1 MARRQPSHV
10 SALFGRLT
18 ENQRG
23 VTGVEYT
30 MIAAMISVA
39 AIVGMN
45 AVGDGL
51 LTAIG
56 NWMF

>member
-1 MARRQPSHV
+1 MARRPTSHV
-10 SALFGRLT
+10 SALLGRLT

-30 MIAAMISVA
+30 MIAATISVA

-45 AVGDGL
+45 AVGEAL
-51 LTAIG
+51 LGAIG
-56 NWMF
+56 NWMS

>member
-1 MARRQPSHV
+1 MVRRPTSHV
-10 SALFGRLT
+10 SFFLGRLT

-30 MIAAMISVA
+30 MIAAAISVA

-45 AVGDGL
+45 AVGEAL
-51 LTAIG
+51 LGAIG
-56 NWMF
+56 NWMS

>member
-1 MARRQPSHV
+1 MARRHPWHV
-10 SALFGRLT
+10 SALLGRLT
-18 ENQRG
+18 ENQKG

-30 MIAAMISVA
+30 MIAATISVA

-51 LTAIG
+51 LAAIG

>member
-1 MARRQPSHV
+1 MAHRSTSRV
-10 SALFGRLT
+10 SSLLGRLS

-30 MIAAMISVA
+30 MIAATLSVA

-45 AVGDGL
+45 AVGEAL
-51 LTAIG
+51 LGAIG
-56 NWMF
+56 NWMS